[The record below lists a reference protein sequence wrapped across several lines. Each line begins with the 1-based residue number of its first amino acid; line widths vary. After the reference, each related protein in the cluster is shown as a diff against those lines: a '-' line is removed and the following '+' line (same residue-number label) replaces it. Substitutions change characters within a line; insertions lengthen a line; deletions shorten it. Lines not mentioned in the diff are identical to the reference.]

1 MIALINFIMYIVNTP
16 VATMP
21 VHPCDNITNVEL
33 AIGCSTVNGHRVYS
47 EGKLFAIA
55 EFSEGKLQR
64 K

>member
-1 MIALINFIMYIVNTP
+1 MYIVNTP